1 MAKGDYLAAQVSSI
15 VNDAIADALGE
26 NAAITSLDTTDI
38 VSLGKQ
44 LSNMNLLDGWYAA
57 LANRIVKTVYF
68 VRVYGERQR
77 SVLRDEHEYGAFV
90 QKVYYKM
97 PDLVDNPEFKIPQA
111 PVSPSTTYTYNQS
124 SPYDVSTTIEVS
136 ASIFGGQGTVAL
148 EFVRP
153 VDQIRTAF
161 LSSAEM
167 IRFIDGLYLAAEN
180 KIKLAEEELT
190 DMAVNTAMAYDI
202 NAGLVR
208 NLLTEYNATLPQSAT
223 PLTAAEAMR
232 DADFLRY
239 AAMEIKMAIDFMG
252 EMSVVYNAAGYETFT
267 SKENIVVEMLSM
279 FNAFSEIYLQSDTFH
294 KELVELPRFEPV
306 PRWQRLDNSVT
317 QTFEDVSSIKIEH
330 DDINSG
336 TAIAQSGIVCFIHD
350 VEHVAAYFGHRR
362 TWEMY
367 NQRQDLYVHGDT
379 MRKGYAIDGHAN
391 GLVFVV
397 ADVSNESA
405 GDSKES
411 KKTTKKA

>member
-1 MAKGDYLAAQVSSI
+1 MAKTVKAPALRTDARSNYIIKQKYAV
-15 VNDAIADALGE
+15 VNDAIADAMGE
-26 NAAITSLDTTDI
+26 NASITQLDTTDL
-38 VSLGKQ
+38 VSMGKS
-44 LSNMNLLDGWYAA
+44 LEDMGLLEGWFGA

-68 VRVYGERQR
+68 VRVYGQRQR

-97 PDLVDNPEFKIPQA
+97 PDLVENPEYKIPQA
-111 PVSPSTTYTYNQS
+111 PVAPSTTPTYNQS
-124 SPYDVSTTIEVS
+124 SPYDVSATIEVS
-136 ASIFGGQGTVAL
+136 AAVFGGQGTLAL

-161 LSSAEM
+161 LNESEM
-167 IRFIDGLYLAAEN
+167 IRFIDGLYVVAEN

-190 DMAVNTAMAYDI
+190 DMAVNTAIAYDI

-208 NLLTEYNATLPQSAT
+208 NLLTEYNDLLPESAT
-223 PLTAAEAMR
+223 PLTADAAMR

-252 EMSVVYNAAGYETFT
+252 EMSTVYNAEGYQTFT
-267 SKENIVVEMLSM
+267 DRENLVVEMLSM

-294 KELVELPRFEPV
+294 MELVELPRFEPV

-317 QTFEDVSSIKIEH
+317 QTFEDVSSISIANGSLEV
-330 DDINSG
+330 
-336 TAIAQSGIVCFIHD
+336 AQSGIICFIHD

-362 TWEMY
+362 TWEKY
-367 NQRQDLYVHGDT
+367 NERDDLFIHGDT
-379 MRKGYAIDGHAN
+379 MRKGYAVDGHAN

-397 ADVSNESA
+397 ADEN
-405 GDSKES
+405 D
-411 KKTTKKA
+411 

>member
-15 VNDAIADALGE
+15 VNDAIEDALGQ
-26 NAAITSLDTTDI
+26 NASITSLDTTDI

-97 PDLVDNPEFKIPQA
+97 PDLVDNPEYKIPQA
-111 PVSPSTTYTYNQS
+111 PVSPSTAYTYNQS

-136 ASIFGGQGTVAL
+136 ASVFGGQGTIAL

-252 EMSVVYNAAGYETFT
+252 EMSVVYNAAGYET
-267 SKENIVVEMLSM
+267 
-279 FNAFSEIYLQSDTFH
+279 
-294 KELVELPRFEPV
+294 
-306 PRWQRLDNSVT
+306 
-317 QTFEDVSSIKIEH
+317 
-330 DDINSG
+330 INKPYHF
-336 TAIAQSGIVCFIHD
+336 C
-350 VEHVAAYFGHRR
+350 
-362 TWEMY
+362 
-367 NQRQDLYVHGDT
+367 
-379 MRKGYAIDGHAN
+379 
-391 GLVFVV
+391 
-397 ADVSNESA
+397 
-405 GDSKES
+405 
-411 KKTTKKA
+411 